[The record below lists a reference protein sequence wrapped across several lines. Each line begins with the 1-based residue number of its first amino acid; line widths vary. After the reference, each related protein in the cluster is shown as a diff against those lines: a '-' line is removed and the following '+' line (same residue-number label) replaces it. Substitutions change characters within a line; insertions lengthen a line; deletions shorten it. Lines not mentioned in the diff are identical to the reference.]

1 MDIDIQS
8 LNNIINSVNKYL
20 YNIAEVIYKSGIYD
34 YTYNSTRSNIQY
46 IFDSVDNLN
55 LGCPNIYT
63 IKVDNSEYKTTN
75 ILNIKLEHLEKI
87 LYDIKYNL
95 KELIFNDIKNTYDRI
110 ICLYNQ
116 LTKEKFI

>member
-8 LNNIINSVNKYL
+8 LNNIINSVNMYL
-20 YNIAEVIYKSGIYD
+20 YNIAEVIYKSGIYN
-34 YTYNSTRSNIQY
+34 YTYNSTRNNIQY
-46 IFDSVDNLN
+46 IFNSADNLN
-55 LGCPNIYT
+55 IGCPNIYT

-75 ILNIKLEHLEKI
+75 ILYIKLEHLEKI

-116 LTKEKFI
+116 LTKEKII